1 MLKELCAMQQNMKLW
16 KDSVLASKKRLTM
29 PIMTQPG
36 IAQIGRTVF
45 DAVTQSS
52 VHAEA
57 VRALAHRYPT
67 GASTMIMDLSVE
79 AETFGAKV
87 RFSDIEVPTVTER
100 CVFDA
105 DSIDALAVPSLNAGR
120 AGVYVEASRIAAGAI
135 SDRPV
140 FAGCIGPFSLAA
152 RLFDVTEILTAI
164 LMDPEPIHRLLRK
177 ATRFLVS
184 YVLAFKE
191 AGANGIVI
199 AEPVA
204 GVLSEEHCTEFS
216 SAYIREIVAA
226 AQDESFFV
234 VLHNCGD
241 TDTLVGSMHGTGAAG
256 LHFGNRCNI
265 VAALKQLPPDLLVFG
280 NLDPSGVIK
289 SGDPSFVAAETRSLL
304 DATRSFRNF
313 ILSSGCDVPPGVPAE
328 NIGAFFRAVG
338 EFNQHPS

>member
-1 MLKELCAMQQNMKLW
+1 MRQNMILW
-16 KDSVLASKKRLTM
+16 RDSVLASKQRLAM

-52 VHAEA
+52 VHGEA
-57 VRALAHRYPT
+57 VRALARSYPT
-67 GASTMIMDLSVE
+67 GAATMIMDLSVE
-79 AETFGAKV
+79 AEAFGAKI

-100 CVFDA
+100 CVFDEN
-105 DSIDALAVPSLNAGR
+105 SIGDLSVPSLNAGR

-164 LMDPEPIHRLLRK
+164 LIDPEPIHNLLKK

-199 AEPVA
+199 SEPVA
-204 GVLSEEHCTEFS
+204 GVLSEDHCTEFS
-216 SAYIREIVAA
+216 SAYVREIVAA

-234 VLHNCGD
+234 ILHNCGD
-241 TDTLVGSMHGTGAAG
+241 TDTLVKSMHGTGAAG
-256 LHFGNRCNI
+256 LHFGNRCKI
-265 VAALKQLPPDLLVFG
+265 VEALKQLPPDLLVFG

-289 SGDPSFVAAETRSLL
+289 SGDPAFVAAETRRLL
-304 DATRSFRNF
+304 EATRSFRNF
-313 ILSSGCDVPPGVPAE
+313 VLSSGCDVPPGVPVE
-328 NIGAFFRAVG
+328 NIDALFRALA
-338 EFNQHPS
+338 EFNQHPA